1 MKIPDTHA
9 IVMIGEIGGNA
20 EETAAAYI
28 KAHVKKPV
36 VGFIAG
42 QTAPPGRRMGHAGAI
57 ISGGSGK
64 AEDKI
69 AAMKAAGITV
79 CATPAEIGEKIKSR
93 LMNMERTFA
102 IIKPDAVAAGQTGE
116 ILAIIQKAG
125 FRIVGM
131 KMKRLSQLEAE
142 GFYAVHKE
150 RPFYGSLVKFM
161 TEGPVVVMALEAPD
175 AIKKW
180 RDTMGA
186 TNPANAAEGT
196 IRKRFAQ
203 SIERNCVHG
212 SDAPETAAVEI
223 PFFFSSAE
231 LL

>member
-1 MKIPDTHA
+1 
-9 IVMIGEIGGNA
+9 
-20 EETAAAYI
+20 
-28 KAHVKKPV
+28 
-36 VGFIAG
+36 
-42 QTAPPGRRMGHAGAI
+42 
-57 ISGGSGK
+57 
-64 AEDKI
+64 
-69 AAMKAAGITV
+69 
-79 CATPAEIGEKIKSR
+79 
-93 LMNMERTFA
+93 MERTFA

-116 ILAIIQKAG
+116 IITIIQKAG

-142 GFYAVHKE
+142 AFYAVHRD
-150 RPFYGSLVKFM
+150 RPFFTSLVKFM
-161 TEGPVVVMALEAPD
+161 TEGPVVVMVLEAPD

-203 SIERNCVHG
+203 GIERNCVHG

-223 PFFFSSAE
+223 PFFFSAAE